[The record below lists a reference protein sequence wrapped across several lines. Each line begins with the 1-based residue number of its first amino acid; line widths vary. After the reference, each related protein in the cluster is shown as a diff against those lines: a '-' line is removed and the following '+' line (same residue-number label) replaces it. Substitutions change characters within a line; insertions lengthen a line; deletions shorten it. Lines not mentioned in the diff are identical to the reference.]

1 MPYSVYHGVH
11 HLSHSKTYYSSG
23 NYNDEKY
30 MHQCA
35 FMIYIENNVTIK
47 DHVEYLTS
55 YGFFPDHKLNR
66 KIIKYLELEHVNH
79 TIELVGYMN
88 PDMLK
93 QYRSETCILDR
104 DSHVL
109 FRRAGITVP
118 TLHELNG
125 SSFKYPDD
133 LHIFSGGR
141 ISGRPANPICTPIEL
156 LRSDAVA

>member
-55 YGFFPDHKLNR
+55 YGFFPDSKLNR

-88 PDMLK
+88 PDMVK
-93 QYRSETCILDR
+93 EYRLDR
-104 DSHVL
+104 DSETL
-109 FRRAGITVP
+109 FERAGITVP
-118 TLHELNG
+118 TLYDLNG
-125 SSFKYPDD
+125 SSLKYPDD
-133 LHIFSGGR
+133 LYVLSGCH
-141 ISGRPANPICTPIEL
+141 GRPANPICTPIEL

>member
-88 PDMLK
+88 PDMVK
-93 QYRSETCILDR
+93 EYRLDR
-104 DSHVL
+104 DSETL
-109 FRRAGITVP
+109 FERAGITVP

-156 LRSDAVA
+156 LRSDIVA

>member
-11 HLSHSKTYYSSG
+11 TLSHSNTYYTGG
-23 NYNDEKY
+23 NFDNEKY

-55 YGFFPDHKLNR
+55 YGFFPDSKLNR

-88 PDMLK
+88 PDMVK
-93 QYRSETCILDR
+93 EYRLEYRLDR
-104 DSHVL
+104 DSETL
-109 FRRAGITVP
+109 FERAGITVP
-118 TLHELNG
+118 TLYDLNG
-125 SSFKYPDD
+125 SSLKYPDD

-156 LRSDAVA
+156 LRSDIVA